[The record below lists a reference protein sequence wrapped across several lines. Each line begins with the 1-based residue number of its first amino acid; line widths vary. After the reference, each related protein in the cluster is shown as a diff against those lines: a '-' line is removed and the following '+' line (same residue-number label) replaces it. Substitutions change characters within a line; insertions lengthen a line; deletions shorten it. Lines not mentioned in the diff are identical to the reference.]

1 MDKSGDKS
9 GSSLIIVNSW
19 PDHNSPARATT
30 SPTVYFYYR
39 ISMFIGEYNH
49 SLDPKKRLAIPAK
62 LRKEVGD
69 RAVLTRGLESC
80 LFLFSIKE
88 WEQLAEKISQLPMG
102 QKDSR
107 GFARLL
113 LSGASEVE
121 LDQLGRV
128 LVPDYLRDYAGLQ
141 KKIVIAGVGKRLEIW
156 DEKRWGT
163 YKDDIE
169 KNGDQIAE
177 KLGEIGMI

>member
-1 MDKSGDKS
+1 
-9 GSSLIIVNSW
+9 
-19 PDHNSPARATT
+19 
-30 SPTVYFYYR
+30 
-39 ISMFIGEYNH
+39 MFIGEYKH
-49 SLDPKKRLAIPAK
+49 TLDPKKRLAIPAK

-69 RAVLTRGLESC
+69 KAVLTRGLENC
-80 LFLFSIKE
+80 LFLFAMKD
-88 WEQLAEKISQLPMG
+88 WEQFAEKISQLPMG

-107 GFARLL
+107 GFARLVL
-113 LSGASEVE
+113 PGAVEVE

-141 KKIVIAGVGKRLEIW
+141 KTVIVAGVGKRLEIW
-156 DEKRWGT
+156 DEAKWNSYKR
-163 YKDDIE
+163 DIE

>member
-1 MDKSGDKS
+1 M
-9 GSSLIIVNSW
+9 L
-19 PDHNSPARATT
+19 
-30 SPTVYFYYR
+30 
-39 ISMFIGEYNH
+39 IGEYKH
-49 SLDPKKRLAIPAK
+49 TLDPKKRLAVPSK
-62 LRKEVGD
+62 LRKEIGD
-69 RAVLTRGLESC
+69 KAVLTRGLDAC
-80 LFLFSIKE
+80 LFLFSINV
-88 WEQLAEKISQLPMG
+88 WEELAVKLSALPMG

-141 KKIVIAGVGKRLEIW
+141 KSVIIAGVGKRLELW
-156 DEKRWGT
+156 DEQKWNM
-163 YKDDIE
+163 YKTDIE

>member
-1 MDKSGDKS
+1 M
-9 GSSLIIVNSW
+9 L
-19 PDHNSPARATT
+19 
-30 SPTVYFYYR
+30 
-39 ISMFIGEYNH
+39 IGEYKH
-49 SLDPKKRLAIPAK
+49 ALDPKKRLSVPSK
-62 LRKEVGD
+62 LRKEIGE

-80 LFLFSIKE
+80 LFLFSMTE
-88 WEQLAEKISQLPMG
+88 WEQLAQKISQLPMG

-128 LVPDYLRDYAGLQ
+128 LIPDYLRDYAGLQ
-141 KKIVIAGVGKRLEIW
+141 KAVIVAGVGKRLEIW
-156 DEKRWGT
+156 DETKWNA
-163 YKDDIE
+163 YKQHLE
-169 KNGDQIAE
+169 SNGDAIAE

>member
-1 MDKSGDKS
+1 
-9 GSSLIIVNSW
+9 
-19 PDHNSPARATT
+19 
-30 SPTVYFYYR
+30 
-39 ISMFIGEYNH
+39 MFIGEYKH
-49 SLDPKKRLAIPAK
+49 LLDPKKRLAVPSK
-62 LRKEVGD
+62 LRKEIGEK
-69 RAVLTRGLESC
+69 AVLTRGLENC
-80 LFLFSIKE
+80 LFLFAMKE

-113 LSGASEVE
+113 LSGAVEVE

-141 KKIVIAGVGKRLEIW
+141 KTVIVAGVGKRLEIW
-156 DEKRWGT
+156 DEAKWNA
-163 YKDDIE
+163 YKKNLE
-169 KNGDQIAE
+169 SNGDAIAE

>member
-1 MDKSGDKS
+1 M
-9 GSSLIIVNSW
+9 L
-19 PDHNSPARATT
+19 
-30 SPTVYFYYR
+30 
-39 ISMFIGEYNH
+39 IGEYKH
-49 SLDPKKRLAIPAK
+49 SLDPKKRLAVPSK
-62 LRKEVGD
+62 LRKEIGEKV
-69 RAVLTRGLESC
+69 VLTRGLENC
-80 LFLFSIKE
+80 LFLFSITE
-88 WEQLAEKISQLPMG
+88 WEKLSEKISALPMG

-128 LVPDYLRDYAGLQ
+128 LIPDYLRDYAGLR
-141 KKIVIAGVGKRLEIW
+141 KTVMVAGVGKRLEIW
-156 DEKRWGT
+156 DEEKWSAYKRE
-163 YKDDIE
+163 IE

>member
-1 MDKSGDKS
+1 M
-9 GSSLIIVNSW
+9 L
-19 PDHNSPARATT
+19 
-30 SPTVYFYYR
+30 
-39 ISMFIGEYNH
+39 IGEYKH
-49 SLDPKKRLAIPAK
+49 ILDPKKRLAVPAK
-62 LRKEVGD
+62 LRKEVGE
-69 RAVLTRGLESC
+69 RAVLTRGLENC
-80 LFLFSIKE
+80 LFLFPLKE
-88 WEQLAEKISQLPMG
+88 WEVVAEKLSALPMG

-128 LVPDYLRDYAGLQ
+128 LVPDYLRDYAGLH
-141 KKIVIAGVGKRLEIW
+141 KAVIVAGVGKRLEIW
-156 DEKRWGT
+156 DETKWNA
-163 YKDDIE
+163 YKADIE

>member
-1 MDKSGDKS
+1 
-9 GSSLIIVNSW
+9 
-19 PDHNSPARATT
+19 
-30 SPTVYFYYR
+30 
-39 ISMFIGEYNH
+39 MFIGEYKH
-49 SLDPKKRLAIPAK
+49 TLDPKKRLAVPSK
-62 LRKEVGD
+62 LRREIGEK
-69 RAVLTRGLESC
+69 AVLTRGLENC
-80 LFLFSIKE
+80 LFLFAMNV
-88 WEQLAEKISQLPMG
+88 WEELAVKLSSLPMG

-128 LVPDYLRDYAGLQ
+128 LIPDYLRDYAGLQ
-141 KKIVIAGVGKRLEIW
+141 KEVIVAGVGKRLEIW
-156 DEKRWGT
+156 DSAKWHV
-163 YKDDIE
+163 YKSDIE

>member
-1 MDKSGDKS
+1 M
-9 GSSLIIVNSW
+9 L
-19 PDHNSPARATT
+19 
-30 SPTVYFYYR
+30 
-39 ISMFIGEYNH
+39 IGEYKH
-49 SLDPKKRLAIPAK
+49 TLDPKKRLAVPAK
-62 LRKEVGD
+62 LRKEVGE
-69 RAVLTRGLESC
+69 RAVLTRGLENC
-80 LFLFSIKE
+80 LFLFSMKE
-88 WEQLAEKISQLPMG
+88 WEVLAEKISQLPMG

-141 KKIVIAGVGKRLEIW
+141 KTVIVAGVGKRLEIW
-156 DEKRWGT
+156 DEAKWNV
-163 YKDDIE
+163 YKQKLESD
-169 KNGDQIAE
+169 GDAIAE

>member
-1 MDKSGDKS
+1 MKWIEVGITHLVLWTSNSKQPA
-9 GSSLIIVNSW
+9 GSTLNY
-19 PDHNSPARATT
+19 NRPA
-30 SPTVYFYYR
+30 VYCC
-39 ISMFIGEYNH
+39 MLIGEYKH
-49 SLDPKKRLAIPAK
+49 IIDPKKRLSVPSK
-62 LRKEVGD
+62 LRKEIGD
-69 RAVLTRGLESC
+69 KAVLTRGLENC
-80 LFLFSIKE
+80 LFLFPMKE
-88 WEQLAEKISQLPMG
+88 WEVLSEKISQLPMG

-128 LVPDYLRDYAGLQ
+128 LVPDYLRDYAGLE
-141 KKIVIAGVGKRLEIW
+141 KAVIVAGVGKRLEIW
-156 DEKRWGT
+156 DQAKWNA
-163 YKDDIE
+163 YKNDIE